1 MIARLTARLSV
12 ERLAWMAAVASIIVI
27 GFLAIGAHDH
37 RYFYIDDTESGA
49 VGNWIQLGHILR
61 DGQFPSLVLD
71 QWMAGNYPVEGQGG
85 LWNPVQMLINYLA
98 PSFDDLALLAA
109 VVKCVFSIILGW
121 GLFRVAIEYGA
132 RAEWAAVAGA
142 CAPFAGFTLFFE
154 QTSWITSLIGMAWVM
169 QAWASGVRYARGRS
183 GPVPVFAFLYLAIS
197 VGYVHATIMAGVV
210 VGALVIGERMYQRS
224 WIRPLRLAAAGVA
237 AASCGAITFLPGVLT
252 SDVTWRTGDG
262 GVVNDNFLTAPW
274 SETITASIPTAVT
287 SIQSWSGETTFA
299 PVTYIGWFVI
309 PALAFVAWRSV
320 VPALRELTAPLV
332 VLGTVLVITA
342 GPSEIGQIRWPAR
355 LLPFAAVVMLIL
367 AVVLLS
373 RFGTTRPLRPR
384 LVAATLIVLVL
395 VLRASSSGPQFFG
408 RHVLSA
414 LFILTFG
421 ATAVYLSARM
431 GSRAVAVL
439 FMITI
444 VPIAFYQVSTFSNVL
459 IKWYLPASQSDA
471 KSHFPQFQGTT
482 LQLGDRSL
490 IRIDA
495 ESPEIPWQSQVYGNY
510 AKVLDL
516 PYVNAYTP
524 VGHRDFSNLL
534 CMAFDGSTCP
544 DAFNRAFA
552 IDPYT
557 GRTIVDLLKVDRV
570 VCRKAVSARK
580 SASTATGL
588 ATGSK
593 TTGRKAATQ
602 ILVLERDNGP
612 ISARIRGASPR
623 RSA

>member
-109 VVKCVFSIILGW
+109 VVKCIFSIILGW

-183 GPVPVFAFLYLAIS
+183 GPLPVFTFLYLAIS

-210 VGALVIGERMYQRS
+210 VGALVIGERMYQGS

-309 PALAFVAWRSV
+309 PALAFVAWRRV

-373 RFGTTRPLRPR
+373 RFGTIRPLRPR
-384 LVAATLIVLVL
+384 LVARYVDRFCSSVTREFLGAAILWTSRPFGSVHFGFRRYGGVFVGEDGLTGGGRPVHDND
-395 VLRASSSGPQFFG
+395 RADRLLSS
-408 RHVLSA
+408 
-414 LFILTFG
+414 
-421 ATAVYLSARM
+421 
-431 GSRAVAVL
+431 
-439 FMITI
+439 
-444 VPIAFYQVSTFSNVL
+444 
-459 IKWYLPASQSDA
+459 
-471 KSHFPQFQGTT
+471 
-482 LQLGDRSL
+482 
-490 IRIDA
+490 
-495 ESPEIPWQSQVYGNY
+495 
-510 AKVLDL
+510 LDL
-516 PYVNAYTP
+516 
-524 VGHRDFSNLL
+524 FE
-534 CMAFDGSTCP
+534 
-544 DAFNRAFA
+544 RAHQ
-552 IDPYT
+552 
-557 GRTIVDLLKVDRV
+557 V
-570 VCRKAVSARK
+570 VSARVAVRREE
-580 SASTATGL
+580 SLSTIPGNHSATG
-588 ATGSK
+588 
-593 TTGRKAATQ
+593 
-602 ILVLERDNGP
+602 
-612 ISARIRGASPR
+612 
-623 RSA
+623 